1 MRNNDPIHKIMFD
14 KIECVTMRIS
24 GEVERAMRVQ
34 EDITSKP
41 PTTTEW
47 K

>member
-1 MRNNDPIHKIMFD
+1 MRNDTINKIMFD
-14 KIECVTMRIS
+14 KIEFVMTRIS